1 MTAATGVGLGVALAA
16 SLVQNCGFL
25 LQHRGAR
32 DLAAVN
38 ARAPVSTLRKLGAS
52 PMWVGGLGL
61 GLGGFVLHVLA
72 ISLAP
77 LSLVQAFVAGGLAFA
92 VPLAAVSLG
101 VPLAAAERRAV
112 LVMAAALVVL
122 PLGLR
127 VSPPH
132 GPPPAGA
139 LAGFCA
145 VVAIIG
151 LTSAAV
157 ASRGNRLAVGLGIAA
172 GALYGVLDTIIKE
185 LTELAHSGGLARA
198 AALPWFLAAAAAIS
212 AAFFAF
218 QRALQSDRPLTAIAL
233 MEATADGSSILAGFV
248 VFGDRLGTTTLAIVA
263 HLLAFVV
270 VAVAASTLA
279 AAPQRLRR

>member
-16 SLVQNCGFL
+16 ALVQNCGFL

-38 ARAPVSTLRKLGAS
+38 VRAPVSTLRMLGAS

-77 LSLVQAFVAGGLAFA
+77 LSLVQAFVAGGLAFS

-101 VPLAAAERRAV
+101 APLAAAERRAV

-132 GPPPAGA
+132 RPPPAGA

-157 ASRGNRLAVGLGIAA
+157 ASRGNRAAGLGIAA

-198 AALPWFLAAAAAIS
+198 VALPWFLAAAAVIS

-270 VAVAASTLA
+270 VAIAASTLA